1 MAPAAMISTR
11 GLTKRYG
18 DRAVVDKLDL
28 DVAAGEVF
36 GLLGPNGAG
45 KTTTILMLLGLS
57 EPSEGLVR
65 VAGLD
70 PTRRALEVK
79 ARVGYLPDDVGFYP
93 TLTGR
98 QNLVYTAQLNR
109 IPAAETPDRVDAMLA
124 EVGLTDAADQSAGTY
139 SRGMRQRLG
148 IADALI
154 KDPEVLILDEPT
166 IGIDPE
172 GVTEILALVKRLA
185 GDRGVTVL
193 LSSHMLHQVEEVC
206 DRVGIFFEGRLVAE
220 GEPAA
225 LAAALESSGVA
236 LELVVDGPADQVRRV
251 LTGIPG
257 VSSVEQN
264 PRAVNGWTVTADR
277 DVAGDAAARVV
288 GAGLN
293 LRLLRRVG
301 DDLDRVY
308 HRYFEERR

>member
-1 MAPAAMISTR
+1 MATATMISTR

-28 DVAAGEVF
+28 DIATGEIF

-70 PTRRALEVK
+70 PTRRALDVK

-98 QNLVYTAQLNR
+98 QNLAYTAQLNR
-109 IPAAETPDRVDAMLA
+109 IPAAETAGRVDAMLE
-124 EVGLTDAADQSAGTY
+124 EVGLIDAADQSAGTY

-154 KDPEVLILDEPT
+154 KEPEVLILDEPT

-185 GDRGVTVL
+185 SERNVTVL

-206 DRVGIFFEGRLVAE
+206 DRVGLFFEGKLVAE
-220 GEPAA
+220 GRPAA
-225 LAAALESSGVA
+225 LAAGLESSGMA
-236 LELVVDGPADQVRRV
+236 IEVVIDGSADRVRAV
-251 LTGIPG
+251 LGAIPG
-257 VSSVEQN
+257 VSSVEPN

-277 DVAGDAAARVV
+277 DVSGEAAAAVV
-288 GAGLN
+288 EAGLP